1 MPKEFKKIDPRL
13 VNENA
18 FKLIA
23 DDWFLIT
30 AGNLEIYNTMTASW
44 GALGELWNRKVS
56 FCFVRPTRHTY
67 EFTEEHEIFTMSFF
81 SEEYRQML
89 KYCGTKSG
97 RDVDKALETGITP
110 VASESGSV
118 YFNEARLVFECR
130 KLYFHDLDPGNFLDP
145 SIDEEYPKKDY
156 HRMYVA
162 EIVNCLVSE

>member
-1 MPKEFKKIDPRL
+1 MPKEFEKIDPRL
-13 VNENA
+13 VTENA
-18 FKLIA
+18 LKLIA

-30 AGNLEIYNTMTASW
+30 AGNLKAFNTMTASW

-67 EFTEEHEIFTMSFF
+67 QFCEEHEIYTMSFF
-81 SEEYRQML
+81 SEEHRQML

-97 RDVDKALETGITP
+97 RDVDKAAETGITP

-130 KLYFHDLDPGNFLDP
+130 KLYLHDLDPKHFLDP
-145 SIDEEYPKKDY
+145 SIDDEYPKKDY
-156 HRMYVA
+156 HRMYVG
-162 EIVNCLVSE
+162 EIVNCLVSR